1 MGKCGKVNILAMICI
16 CVLIASLMHA
26 QNQNREKPSFDVISI
41 KRGIQDNRTGH
52 DLLPGGRFHAHAPL
66 QSLISYAY
74 EIDYLQVIGVPKS
87 LENIKW
93 DIEARPEEGKY
104 PLIKGILD
112 RHLGNLMVQSM
123 LEDRFKLKVHQET
136 RIWPGYEMVIE
147 KSGPRI
153 KLSPDQTKEGCGGVS
168 PDYLEQHSMPL
179 SNLAA
184 TLSRILKLFEGEE
197 KRFHVVDKT
206 GLKGFYDIQLRWSPN
221 KRWALNASAKQST
234 EDSEVTI
241 FDAIKDQ
248 LGLKLVPADIP
259 APVVVV
265 NEVQMPVTN

>member
-1 MGKCGKVNILAMICI
+1 MTTMMFVCMMMI
-16 CVLIASLMHA
+16 SLMPA
-26 QNQNREKPSFDVISI
+26 QKGNEEKPSFEVISI
-41 KRGIQDNRTGH
+41 KRGIQDNRTSN
-52 DLLPGGRFHAHAPL
+52 DFLPGGRFKAHAPL

-93 DIEARPEEGKY
+93 DIEAKPEEGKY
-104 PLIKGILD
+104 PLKKGILD

-136 RIWPGYEMVIE
+136 RMWPGYEMVIE
-147 KSGPRI
+147 KGGPRI
-153 KLSPDQTKEGCGGVS
+153 KLSPDQTKQGGVGVS

-234 EDSEVTI
+234 EDSEITI
-241 FDAIKDQ
+241 FNAIQDQ
-248 LGLKLVPADIP
+248 LGLKLVPADLP
-259 APVVVV
+259 TQVVVV
-265 NEVQMPVTN
+265 DEVQMPGTN